1 MDVDLKK
8 QTEDRPYKVNVLDRS
23 VAILETLSQF
33 GPSLTQAE
41 IAKLTNLHVS
51 TCMRLLI
58 NLRHHGLVGKDE
70 DSGRYR
76 LGYRLIDW
84 AEGAR
89 GSSGLV
95 DIARPVMRELCNTFN
110 ETVVLSVM
118 SGDHRV
124 DIEQFVGRQS
134 IRRVVTL
141 GVEKPLYAG
150 AASRVLLSGLSTAE
164 LDSYLERVEL
174 QKLATHTIT
183 DPEQLKAS
191 LQEIRENGYAEAGQE
206 QYEDSGMGIVAPVKG
221 VRGEVVAALG
231 VSIPRF
237 RYSEELR
244 ERILPAVL
252 EAAAKVSR
260 SVSGTR

>member
-1 MDVDLKK
+1 MEPESNEKD
-8 QTEDRPYKVNVLDRS
+8 EGDRPYKVNVLDRS
-23 VAILETLSQF
+23 VSILEALAQF

-76 LGYRLIDW
+76 LGYRLLAL
-84 AEGAR
+84 AEISR

-95 DIARPVMRELCNTFN
+95 DSARPIMRDLCNAFN
-110 ETVVLSVM
+110 ETVVLSVI

-124 DIEQFVGRQS
+124 DLEQFVGRQS

-150 AASRVLLSGLSTAE
+150 AASRVLLSGLSETE
-164 LDSYLERVEL
+164 LDGYLQRVKL
-174 QKLATHTIT
+174 QKLATYTIT
-183 DPEQLKAS
+183 EPEQLKAS
-191 LQEIRENGYAEAGQE
+191 LAEIRAQGYAEAGQE
-206 QYEDSGMGIVAPVKG
+206 QYEDSGIGIVAPVTG

-237 RYSEELR
+237 RYSDELR
-244 ERILPAVL
+244 EKILPAVL
-252 EAAAKVSR
+252 DAAAAVSR
-260 SVSGTR
+260 NVGGR